1 MHFRYDHVITKLAA
15 ESAGKRNENWS
26 ALGSYVQEY
35 IARFGCIMWYDA
47 QCNIQ
52 VEFLINSFTLK

>member
-1 MHFRYDHVITKLAA
+1 MHFRYDRVITKLAA

-35 IARFGCIMWYDA
+35 KLHVLDSLCGMMHSVTYKLRL
-47 QCNIQ
+47 N
-52 VEFLINSFTLK
+52 